1 MGWPMH
7 ELSLMSDLL
16 GKARRVVE
24 DAGADRAVL
33 VGVRLGALSH
43 LSEEH
48 LRGHFQTASVG
59 TVLEGADLHVEVGT
73 DPADPHAQ
81 DVMLVHVDVA
91 AAEV

>member
-1 MGWPMH
+1 MH
-7 ELSLMSDLL
+7 ELSMMSDLL
-16 GKARRVVE
+16 GKATRVVV
-24 DAGADRAVL
+24 DGGADRAVV

-48 LRGHFQTASVG
+48 LRAHFETASVG
-59 TVLEGADLHVEVGT
+59 TVLEGAELQVEVGT

-81 DVMLVHVDVA
+81 DVLLIHVDVA

>member
-1 MGWPMH
+1 
-7 ELSLMSDLL
+7 MSDLL
-16 GKARRVVE
+16 TKATRVVE

-48 LRGHFQTASVG
+48 LRSHFETASVG
-59 TVLEGADLHVEVGT
+59 TVLEDATLDVEVAT
-73 DPADPHAQ
+73 NPSDPHAQ